1 MSNVEQ
7 LIDKLTDAVSYKF
20 KDDGTSPGLVISK
33 LRQGYYCSVVR
44 YPNGGASDKR
54 NKVIVCKATA
64 STLDLAVKEVAK
76 RFVEVVKT
84 QPTNPLEALGEA
96 VRGI

>member
-1 MSNVEQ
+1 MTNVEQ
-7 LIDKLTDAVSYKF
+7 IIDKLTDAISYKF
-20 KDDGTSPGLVISK
+20 KEDATSPGLTISK
-33 LRQGYYCSVVR
+33 LRHGYYCSVVR
-44 YPNGGASDKR
+44 YPQGGAADKK

-84 QPTNPLEALGEA
+84 QPTNPLEALGE
-96 VRGI
+96 VVKGI